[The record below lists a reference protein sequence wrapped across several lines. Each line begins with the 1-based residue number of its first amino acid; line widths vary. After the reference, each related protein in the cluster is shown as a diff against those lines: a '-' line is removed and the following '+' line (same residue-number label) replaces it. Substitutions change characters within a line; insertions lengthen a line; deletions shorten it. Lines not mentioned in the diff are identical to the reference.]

1 MTVNEVMEE
10 LKTFGNETTKRI
22 FINHGAREPFFGVK
36 VQDLKKIV
44 KKIRKD
50 YKLSLE
56 LYDTGNSDAMYLAG
70 LIADETA
77 MTKQDLQKWVKGAY
91 WYMISDYTVPWIA
104 AESNFGE
111 ELALEWIES
120 DKEFIA
126 SAGWATLSNI
136 VALKPDSELNINN
149 LSALLDRV
157 EENIHDA
164 QNRVRYSMNGFVIA
178 AGSYV
183 KELTDKAIIIGNKI
197 GKVQVD
203 MGGTSCK
210 VPLAPEY
217 IQKVI
222 ARGNHGKKRKVA
234 RC

>member
-1 MTVNEVMEE
+1 MKQ
-10 LKTFGNETTKRI
+10 LKSYGNETTKRI
-22 FINHGAREPFFGVK
+22 FINHGAREPLYGVK

-70 LIADETA
+70 LIADEKA
-77 MTKQDLQKWVKGAY
+77 MTKLDLQKWVKGAY

-120 DKEFIA
+120 DQEFIA
-126 SAGWATLSNI
+126 SAGWATLSSL
-136 VALKPDSELNINN
+136 VSVKPDDDLNIEI
-149 LSALLDRV
+149 LDALLDRAGK
-157 EENIHDA
+157 EIHSA

-178 AGSYV
+178 TGSYF
-183 KELTDKAIIIGNKI
+183 KALSDKALRIGERI
-197 GKVQVD
+197 GKVHVD
-203 MGGTSCK
+203 MGGTACK
-210 VPLAPEY
+210 VPLATQY

-222 ARGNHGKKRKVA
+222 DKGNLGKKRKMA

>member
-1 MTVNEVMEE
+1 MTRDQVMKQ
-10 LKTFGNETTKRI
+10 LKSYGNETTKRI
-22 FINHGAREPFFGVK
+22 FINHGAREPLYGVK

-70 LIADETA
+70 LIADEKA
-77 MTKQDLQKWVKGAY
+77 MTKLDLQKWVKGAY

-120 DKEFIA
+120 DQEFIA
-126 SAGWATLSNI
+126 SAGWATLSSL
-136 VALKPDSELNINN
+136 VSVKPDDDLNIEI
-149 LSALLDRV
+149 LDALLDRAGK
-157 EENIHDA
+157 EIHSA

-178 AGSYV
+178 TGSYF
-183 KELTDKAIIIGNKI
+183 KALSDKALRIGEHI
-197 GKVQVD
+197 GKVHVD
-203 MGGTSCK
+203 MGGTACK
-210 VPLAPEY
+210 VPLATQY

-222 ARGNHGKKRKVA
+222 DRGNLGKKRKMA

>member
-1 MTVNEVMEE
+1 MKQ
-10 LKTFGNETTKRI
+10 LKSYGNETTKRI
-22 FINHGAREPFFGVK
+22 FINHGAREPLYGVK

-70 LIADETA
+70 LIADEKA
-77 MTKQDLQKWVKGAY
+77 MTKLDLQKWVKGAY

-120 DKEFIA
+120 DQEFIA
-126 SAGWATLSNI
+126 SAGWATLSSL
-136 VALKPDSELNINN
+136 VSVKPDDDLNIEI
-149 LSALLDRV
+149 LDALLDRAGK
-157 EENIHDA
+157 EIHSA

-178 AGSYV
+178 TGSYF
-183 KELTDKAIIIGNKI
+183 KALSDKALRIGEHI
-197 GKVQVD
+197 GKVHVD
-203 MGGTSCK
+203 MGGTACK
-210 VPLAPEY
+210 VPLATQY

-222 ARGNHGKKRKVA
+222 DRGNLGKKRKMA